1 MARPTLSPESIASRR
16 EEILKAAMQVLEA
29 NGSTSAVTLRAVAK
43 VLNWSYST
51 TYRYYKSKEELLV
64 ALRTLAFRWMQEELD
79 NAVAGAGSEIEGIE
93 RLTHA
98 FINAGLRRPDLYQL
112 MFFELTPAEAT
123 ELQGELEIAKRD
135 CLDVC
140 TQAIVRAQA
149 AGELNASA
157 DPLTT
162 AHVFWVSAHGT
173 VSLQLANQL
182 IMGRDLQEV
191 IHSMINTVFS
201 GLQTPGECSEYF
213 LRHSPAE
220 QPTAK
225 VEATQ

>member
-1 MARPTLSPESIASRR
+1 MARPALSTESIASRR
-16 EEILKAAMQVLEA
+16 EEILQAAMRVLEE
-29 NGSTSAVTLRAVAK
+29 NGTPAAVTLRAVAK
-43 VLNWSYST
+43 VLDWSYST
-51 TYRYYKSKEELLV
+51 TYRYYASKEELLV
-64 ALRTLAFRWMQEELD
+64 ALRTVAFRWMQQELEA
-79 NAVAGAGSEIEGIE
+79 AVDGADSEIEGIE

-98 FINAGLRRPDLYQL
+98 FINAGLRRSDLYQL
-112 MFFELTPAEAT
+112 MFFEITSADAT

-140 TQAIVRAQA
+140 TQAIVRAQTT
-149 AGELNASA
+149 GELNPNV

-201 GLQTPGECSEYF
+201 GLQTPGEASEYF
-213 LRHSPAE
+213 LRHSPTD
-220 QPTAK
+220 QPSVK
-225 VEATQ
+225 IEAAQ